1 MRNSFFII
9 LTTATLL
16 CWSFSCIGQ
25 QEKKK
30 SSSGERYRAYKDKTE
45 DAADLLNEARS
56 LKSANPTAALNKVEE
71 ALGVA
76 IANGDLEAEAQC
88 YILLGEI
95 NEGISEWKL
104 ALQNFSSAY
113 EILKSSGLM
122 GGKVITDDG
131 ANAARGIGNANLK
144 LGNYAD
150 ALTYF
155 NLAYE
160 LSTTSLAR
168 AERQI
173 DLSEVYYQMGDY
185 PKAIDVLDKIR
196 QRKIADKSL
205 ELKIQNQRTKI
216 YAQTNQVNKALD
228 NYQSAQNTVRSA
240 PSAAAKQ
247 DEDLLNSTK
256 EEVASSLHAQQKYDD
271 EISLRSSA
279 VEYNLKADNLPEVAV
294 DKIGLGKAFAAKG
307 ETNAAIRE
315 FEEAVKIADT
325 LDNPHDK
332 AQAFLALAT
341 IYDRKNSTEQALSA
355 YRHYSDAVKEYDA
368 QMETRLAERESL
380 LKKQRDIE
388 ELSKEVSVGR
398 REEFLAKE
406 TVFNQQIIIYGLLL
420 IIAIVLVTSYFIFK
434 NAQAS
439 KTANQLLALKSLR
452 SQMNPHFIFN
462 ALNSVNHFIAQND
475 ERTAN
480 KFLSE
485 FSRLMRLVLEN
496 SQLDFISLANEQ
508 EIISLYLKLEHYRF
522 RDKFEY
528 EINIE
533 AGINLEAVEI
543 PPMLIQPYIENA
555 VWHGLR
561 YKETKGKLNLTIA
574 KKEHGL
580 KIEISDDGIGRRRS
594 AELKTENQKKQHST
608 GLKNIQERLRIINKV
623 YKTNYSI
630 VTTDLNI
637 EEQSGTKVEIYL
649 PTRKQKLKL

>member
-173 DLSEVYYQMGDY
+173 DLSEVYYQMADY

-228 NYQSAQNTVRSA
+228 NYQSAQNAVRSA

-462 ALNSVNHFIAQND
+462 SLNSIQQYVHNYQR
-475 ERTAN
+475 ETAES
-480 KFLSE
+480 FLSE
-485 FSRLMRLVLEN
+485 FSILMRKILDNSSKSSILVCDEL
-496 SQLDFISLANEQ
+496 S
-508 EIISLYLKLEHYRF
+508 IIELYLKLEKARF
-522 RDKFEY
+522 GARLNY
-528 EINIE
+528 EINVDKSLDIE
-533 AGINLEAVEI
+533 NILI
-543 PPMLIQPYIENA
+543 PTMLIQPYIENA
-555 VWHGLR
+555 IIHGLAPS
-561 YKETKGKLNLTIA
+561 EGGGKITICL
-574 KKEHGL
+574 KKAADLVICIVEDNGV
-580 KIEISDDGIGRRRS
+580 GREK
-594 AELKTENQKKQHST
+594 ALELKSRKIIKNKSYGMSITQARLGILNQHLNCHVSVK
-608 GLKNIQERLRIINKV
+608 IIDLFNEQNKAC
-623 YKTNYSI
+623 
-630 VTTDLNI
+630 
-637 EEQSGTKVEIYL
+637 GTQVEIYIL
-649 PTRKQKLKL
+649 VNEQF